1 MDLGFV
7 LPLVGGV
14 GREGG
19 PVLVER
25 MPFFAWVRWPFMVSS
40 LLGQYLE
47 ALV

>member
-1 MDLGFV
+1 MELGC
-7 LPLVGGV
+7 LLLLSDRV
-14 GREGG
+14 GREVG

-25 MPFFAWVRWPFMVSS
+25 TPCLDCVRWPFMVSS